1 MDGPTRAAT
10 RLDRAW
16 ATLEQHRDRVAPLH
30 LRDLF
35 AGDPDR
41 FHRFTLRHDD
51 LLYDYAKQRVTTET
65 MALMHELARAADL
78 AGWIDRMFSGEHINP
93 TEDRAAFHVAL
104 RSRSTAPMRI
114 DGRDVMPDVRG
125 VLERMRAFAD
135 RIRAGEWLGA
145 TGRPVRNIINIGIGG
160 SDLGPAMADQALA
173 KLRHPGLVL
182 RHVSN
187 VDGADIERALAGLDP
202 ATTLVIVASKTFTTQ
217 ETMTNAATARAWLVG
232 QLGEAAVA
240 RHFAAVS
247 TAREAVAAFGIS
259 ADTTFGFWDW
269 VGGRYSLWS
278 AIGLPLMI
286 AIGPEAFDRLLDGAH
301 AIDRHFRDAPLDAN
315 IPVAMALVGI
325 WNTNFLG
332 ARAHAV
338 LPYDHRLRRFP
349 AYLQQLEME
358 SNGKS
363 VGRDGRPIRHATCP
377 IVFGEPGTNG
387 QHAFVQLFHQGPDP
401 VPTDFL
407 APVEASHDLADH
419 HDILLANMIA
429 QSQALAIGEDEAEA
443 RAAMLAAGVDRATAD
458 RLAPHRAFPG
468 NRPSSTILFRQLDP
482 YTLGRLIALYEH
494 KVFVQ
499 GVIWGINSFDQWG
512 VELGKTLARRVLPEL
527 SLDALPAEGQDG
539 STAGLIAHVKAVRAA
554 IDPPAV
560 LAQLGSPQP

>member
-1 MDGPTRAAT
+1 MDGPTRAAS
-10 RLDRAW
+10 RFDRAW

-35 AGDPDR
+35 AGDPER
-41 FHRFTLRHDD
+41 FRRFSLRHED
-51 LLYDYAKQRVTTET
+51 LLLDYSKQRVTAET
-65 MALMHELARAADL
+65 MTLLHELARAADV
-78 AGWIDRMFSGEHINP
+78 AGWTERLFAGERINVS
-93 TEDRAAFHVAL
+93 EDRAAYHVAL
-104 RSRSTAPMRI
+104 RNRSTEPMRI
-114 DGRDVMPDVRG
+114 DGRDVMPDVRA
-125 VLERMRAFAD
+125 VLERMRAFAE
-135 RIRAGEWLGA
+135 RVRAGAWAGA
-145 TGRPVRNIINIGIGG
+145 TGQPIRSVVNIGIGG

-173 KLRHPGLVL
+173 RWRLPGLAL

-187 VDGADIERALAGLDP
+187 VDGADIDRALSGLDP

-232 QLGEAAVA
+232 RLGEAAVG

-247 TAREAVAAFGIS
+247 AARDKVAAFGI
-259 ADTTFGFWDW
+259 APENTFGFWDW
-269 VGGRYSLWS
+269 VGGRYSMWS

-286 AIGPEAFDRLLDGAH
+286 GVGPEAFDRLLDGAH
-301 AIDRHFRDAPLDAN
+301 AIDRHFREAPLDAN
-315 IPVAMALVGI
+315 LPVAMALVGV

-332 ARAHAV
+332 SRTHAV

-363 VGRDGRPIRHATCP
+363 VGRDGRRVRHATCP
-377 IVFGEPGTNG
+377 VVFGEPGTNG
-387 QHAFVQLFHQGPDP
+387 QHALMQLFHQGPDP
-401 VPTDFL
+401 VPADFL
-407 APVEASHDLADH
+407 APVEPDHELPGH
-419 HDILLANMIA
+419 HDILLANMLA

-443 RAAMLAAGVDRATAD
+443 RAAMLAQGVDPATAD
-458 RLAPHRAFPG
+458 RLAPHRTFPG
-468 NRPSSTILFRQLDP
+468 NRPSSTLLFRRLDP
-482 YTLGRLIALYEH
+482 YTLGRLVALYEH

-527 SLDALPAEGQDG
+527 SLGALPAEGQDA
-539 STAGLIAHVKAVRAA
+539 STAGLVAHIKATRRRA
-554 IDPPAV
+554 
-560 LAQLGSPQP
+560 

>member
-16 ATLEQHRDRVAPLH
+16 TTLAQHRDRIAPLH

-35 AGDPDR
+35 AGDPER
-41 FHRFTLRHDD
+41 FQRFSLKHED
-51 LLYDYAKQRVTTET
+51 LLFDYSKQRVTTET
-65 MALMHELARAADL
+65 MVLLHELARAADV
-78 AGWIDRMFSGEHINP
+78 AGWTDRMFSGEHINS
-93 TEDRAAFHVAL
+93 TENRAAYHVAL

-114 DGRDVMPDVRG
+114 DGRDVMADVRA
-125 VLERMRAFAD
+125 VLDRMRAFAD
-135 RIRAGEWLGA
+135 RMRAGEQLGA
-145 TGRPVRNIINIGIGG
+145 TGKPLRAVINIGIGG
-160 SDLGPAMADQALA
+160 SDLGPAMADQALG
-173 KLRHPGLVL
+173 KWRHPGLQL

-187 VDGADIERALAGLDP
+187 VDGADVERALSGLDP
-202 ATTLVIVASKTFTTQ
+202 ETTLVIVASKTFTTQ
-217 ETMTNAATARAWLVG
+217 ETMTNAATARAWLVA

-240 RHFAAVS
+240 KHFVAVS
-247 TAREAVAAFGIS
+247 TARDAVAAFGIIREN
-259 ADTTFGFWDW
+259 TFGFWDW

-286 AIGPEAFDRLLDGAH
+286 AIGPENFDRLLEGAH
-301 AIDRHFRDAPLDAN
+301 AVDRHFRDSSLDAN

-332 ARAHAV
+332 ARAQAV

-358 SNGKS
+358 SNGKR
-363 VGRDGRPIRHATCP
+363 VDREGKPVRHATCP
-377 IVFGEPGTNG
+377 VVFGEPGTNG
-387 QHAFVQLFHQGPDP
+387 QHALMQLFHQGPDP
-401 VPTDFL
+401 IPTDFL
-407 APVEASHDLADH
+407 APVDPGHDLANH

-443 RAAMLAAGVDRATAD
+443 RQAMLASGTDRETAD
-458 RLAPHRAFPG
+458 RLAPHRTFPG
-468 NRPSSTILFRQLDP
+468 NRPSSTLLFKRLDP

-499 GVIWGINSFDQWG
+499 GVIWGVNSFDQWG
-512 VELGKTLARRVLPEL
+512 VELGKTLAKRVLPEL
-527 SLDALPAEGQDG
+527 SLGALPAEGQDS
-539 STAGLIAHVKAVRAA
+539 STAGLVGHIKATREKT
-554 IDPPAV
+554 P
-560 LAQLGSPQP
+560 